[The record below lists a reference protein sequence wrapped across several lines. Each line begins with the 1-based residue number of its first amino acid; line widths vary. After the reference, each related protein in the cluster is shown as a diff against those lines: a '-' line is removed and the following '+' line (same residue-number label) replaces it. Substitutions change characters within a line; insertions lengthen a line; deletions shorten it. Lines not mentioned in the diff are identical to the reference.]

1 MTTENSITL
10 LGGPDAGKSNYIGAL
25 WMLLRRNKA
34 TYRVPVS
41 SGNIAYVERIVGHL
55 RKGKYPPRTEPDDG
69 ESIFVASIAHH
80 TKPDTPIATITVP
93 DMIGE
98 IWKAASR
105 DRRIDPAWIKQ
116 LRESNC
122 AILFVRFGSE
132 EIVDMPDWIASADLM
147 QMEAEQEAEA
157 AAEAEAA
164 GVPEGDSEAG
174 AADAPPEGATEGEG
188 DTAAHEEAEPN
199 TTPTQLFLCD
209 LVNLLE
215 EHLGRDAGVER
226 PRVALAIAAW
236 DGVGAPERAAGSKKF
251 IQKNYPMLH
260 GRIADRSRL
269 DIRAFGV
276 SATGYDL
283 NIPEQREEYLK
294 VGPDRAG
301 FAEAEIDGKIS
312 KGDLL
317 MPLAWALQREN
328 E

>member
-34 TYRVPVS
+34 AYRVPVS
-41 SGNIAYVERIVGHL
+41 SWNIAYVERIVGHL

-69 ESIFVASIAHH
+69 ESTFVASIAHH
-80 TKPDTPIATITVP
+80 TEPDTPIATIVVP

-105 DRRIDPAWIKQ
+105 DRRIDPVWIRQ
-116 LRESNC
+116 LRGSDS
-122 AILFVRFGSE
+122 AMLFVRFGSQ

-157 AAEAEAA
+157 EAEAA
-164 GVPEGDSEAG
+164 GVPGGDSKAG
-174 AADAPPEGATEGEG
+174 AVEAPLEGGTGDEGAAGCDEKAG
-188 DTAAHEEAEPN
+188 PN

-215 EHLGRDAGVER
+215 EHLGRDTGVER

-236 DGVGAPERAAGSKKF
+236 DGVGAPERAAGPKKF
-251 IQKNYPMLH
+251 IQNNYPMLH
-260 GRIADRSRL
+260 GRIGDRSRL

-294 VGPDRAG
+294 VGPDQAG
-301 FAEAEIDGKIS
+301 FSEAEINGKTS